1 MPSPLFQ
8 MACIAVLAFAYGWL
22 LNAAPDARAKRA
34 LVVEILVI
42 ALSAWAAEETSI
54 LRYRFYGYPDT
65 WWLKLDEMP
74 LLVAFIWPM
83 VILSSRSLVDVL
95 FPGLSPAKKALAVGV
110 AVVIDASLVET
121 IAVASGLWSWVEG
134 GYLGAPLIGL
144 VGWGAFAAAMTFSL
158 AHPKIPLWLT
168 PLTSLAGTH
177 LILVV
182 TWWAFFRHALRG
194 ELPTWV
200 TFIGVAAILALAAWL
215 RFRPAGSTR
224 KIPLTLAIPRVAAT
238 SVFVVLLFLEA
249 DLYLALHFGAVAV
262 LYLAVLDLRLTRRP
276 LSPAHSATR

>member
-8 MACIAVLAFAYGWL
+8 IACIAVLAFAYGWL
-22 LNAAPDARAKRA
+22 LHAAGDRRAMRA
-34 LVVEILVI
+34 LVVEILII
-42 ALSAWAAEETSI
+42 ALAAWAAEETSI
-54 LRYRFYGYPDT
+54 LRYRFYSYPDT

-95 FPGLSPAKKALAVGV
+95 FPGLSPAKKAFAVGI

-144 VGWGAFAAAMTFSL
+144 VGWGAFAAAMTWSL

-168 PLTSLAGTH
+168 PLTALAGTH

-182 TWWAFFRHALRG
+182 TWWAFFRHFLRG

-200 TFIGVAAILALAAWL
+200 TFIGIAAILGLAAWL
-215 RFRPAGSTR
+215 RFRPGNR
-224 KIPLTLAIPRVAAT
+224 RIPLALAVPRVAAT
-238 SVFVVLLFLEA
+238 SVFVVLLFLNA
-249 DLYLALHFGAVAV
+249 STWLALHFAAVAV
-262 LYLAVLDLRLTRRP
+262 LYLAVFELRVARR
-276 LSPAHSATR
+276 R